1 MTANPF
7 QAEGRKKKLLW
18 FQLPSAGTGGFLQG
32 SLFPTHYIQYTGK
45 GMLFE
50 TFITPPSKMLET
62 QT

>member
-7 QAEGRKKKLLW
+7 QAEG
-18 FQLPSAGTGGFLQG
+18 QLPSAGTGGFLQG